1 MMIPILSNVLKGDT
15 DTALVGSL
23 VKMATGQNPVC
34 EGKIPPP
41 GSPFQ
46 SILFCCE
53 RKNKGERKME
63 GKTIVLQLM
72 GSFVYL
78 YVCSMP
84 MDRIM
89 GTFENEQ

>member
-1 MMIPILSNVLKGDT
+1 MCDNSKSNVT
-15 DTALVGSL
+15 LVCGWVEMGS
-23 VKMATGQNPVC
+23 GQNAASD
-34 EGKIPPP
+34 GKIPPP
-41 GSPFQ
+41 GSPLQ

-63 GKTIVLQLM
+63 GETIVLQLM

-89 GTFENEQ
+89 ETFENAQ